1 MILWVK
7 AFHIISVISWMA
19 ALFYLPRLLV
29 YHAEAGAN
37 SPMSSTFKVMERRLL
52 KVIMTPA
59 MIATWVFGLWIAIE
73 QQLFTQGW
81 LHAKVFLVILMSGFH
96 GALSKWVREFA
107 QDTNTKSPKFFRIAN
122 EVPTVLMI
130 IIVLLVVIQP
140 RFS

>member
-29 YHAEAGAN
+29 YHADAG
-37 SPMSSTFKVMERRLL
+37 STSTISTTFKIMERRLL

-59 MIATWVFGLWIAIE
+59 MIGTWVFGLWLAVE
-73 QQLFTQGW
+73 QHSFSAGW
-81 LHAKVFLVILMSGFH
+81 FHAKLFLVILMSGFH

-107 QDTNTKSPKFFRIAN
+107 QDKNTKSAKFFRIAN

-130 IIVLLVVIQP
+130 GIVLLVVLQP

>member
-1 MILWVK
+1 MILWIK

-29 YHAEAGAN
+29 YHVEASVG
-37 SPMSSTFKVMERRLL
+37 SPVSATFKIMERRLL

-59 MIATWVFGLWIAIE
+59 MIATWAFGLWLAIE
-73 QQLFTQGW
+73 QHLFTAGW
-81 LHAKVFLVILMSGFH
+81 FHAKLFLVILMSGFH

-107 QDTNTKSPKFFRIAN
+107 QDKNVKSPKFFRIAN
-122 EVPTVLMI
+122 EVPTILMVA
-130 IIVLLVVIQP
+130 IVLLVVIQP